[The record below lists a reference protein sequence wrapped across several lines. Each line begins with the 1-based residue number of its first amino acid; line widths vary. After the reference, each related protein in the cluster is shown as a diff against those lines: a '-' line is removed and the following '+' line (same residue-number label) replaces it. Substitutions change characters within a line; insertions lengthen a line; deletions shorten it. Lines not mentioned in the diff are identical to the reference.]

1 MIRPYIEKRT
11 EEINKFNA
19 ENLLDTTVKVNG
31 RRMTNVGLFR
41 EYIKEYT
48 YNNPNIH
55 KDFYFLVRQM
65 QSTEYGLPM
74 ELYMFTNTTVWS
86 EYEAIMSDIFDHLF
100 AVVPYFKLEV
110 FELPA
115 SDDVRGVL
123 SNIQKRES

>member
-1 MIRPYIEKRT
+1 
-11 EEINKFNA
+11 
-19 ENLLDTTVKVNG
+19 
-31 RRMTNVGLFR
+31 
-41 EYIKEYT
+41 
-48 YNNPNIH
+48 
-55 KDFYFLVRQM
+55 M

-74 ELYMFTNTTVWS
+74 ELYMFTTTTVWA

-123 SNIQKRES
+123 SNVQKRESE